1 MDDNIKEKLEVEQ
14 AMGAEYG
21 RAYNSLVK
29 PFIDRKKAELFEAF
43 QILPTTEADGL
54 LTIKLQCNALESLDD
69 EFKHYIATGQLA
81 KQSLNKENT
90 NG

>member
-1 MDDNIKEKLEVEQ
+1 MDDVERKLQVEQ
-14 AMGAEYG
+14 AIGEQYG
-21 RAYNSLVK
+21 RAYESMVK

-81 KQSLNKENT
+81 KQSLDKENT